1 MHDPVQIL
9 VHLTWIKV
17 QVYILRG
24 IFVWNDANNT
34 PKTEGNTG
42 FWQGVIFFLFFLT
55 DPIISQIVF
64 MTS

>member
-1 MHDPVQIL
+1 MIQCVI
-9 VHLTWIKV
+9 I

-24 IFVWNDANNT
+24 IFVWNDANNP

-42 FWQGVIFFLFFLT
+42 FWLGVIFVVLFLT

>member
-1 MHDPVQIL
+1 MI
-9 VHLTWIKV
+9 

-24 IFVWNDANNT
+24 IFVWNDANKA
-34 PKTEGNTG
+34 PKTGRNTG
-42 FWQGVIFFLFFLT
+42 FWQGVIFFVLFLT